1 MALLP
6 LSSATEDHNKLTQHF
21 SERELDAESSVKP
34 GDKNEDTL
42 RINRGAIRVPSP
54 NPSLISIDDWN
65 NIRLGRNPDY
75 DPVYHERFVSRSPA
89 PPRTIKG
96 RIQAFWKSNKGLA
109 LVLISQLFGTL
120 MNVTT
125 RMLEMEGND
134 GGPTREDAMISQADT
149 FTGKGYHPFQILFAR
164 MGITVM
170 CASFYMW
177 YKKTEHFPFGMREVR
192 SLLIARGL
200 TGFFGVF
207 GMYCKFPTMVH
218 GAYDDTVTCQSSLK
232 TGCFDSCHNG
242 CLTCWDSQ

>member
-54 NPSLISIDDWN
+54 NPSLISIDDSN

-134 GGPTREDAMISQADT
+134 GGPTREDAMISHKLILLQAKAIIPSRSSSPEWALPLCAHHST
-149 FTGKGYHPFQILFAR
+149 CGTRRRSTSLSACGKFAR
-164 MGITVM
+164 
-170 CASFYMW
+170 CS
-177 YKKTEHFPFGMREVR
+177 
-192 SLLIARGL
+192 
-200 TGFFGVF
+200 
-207 GMYCKFPTMVH
+207 
-218 GAYDDTVTCQSSLK
+218 
-232 TGCFDSCHNG
+232 
-242 CLTCWDSQ
+242 